1 MRVIFFSK
9 YSKMYVDFEN
19 AEINSENFFNLEI
32 IGIDLVVLNTRFYS
46 QGIHFL
52 GCQYVS
58 KQSQDLRYY

>member
-1 MRVIFFSK
+1 
-9 YSKMYVDFEN
+9 MYVDFEN